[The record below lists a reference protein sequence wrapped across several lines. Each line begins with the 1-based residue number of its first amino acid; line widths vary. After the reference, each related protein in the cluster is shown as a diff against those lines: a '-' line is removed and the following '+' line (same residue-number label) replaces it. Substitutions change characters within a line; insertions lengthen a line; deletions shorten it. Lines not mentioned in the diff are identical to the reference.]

1 MKYPIKILFKFPEAF
16 DSESLLI
23 EPGLPANN

>member
-16 DSESLLI
+16 EAESLLI